1 MLGDFCGCTQVIDN
15 WEGQPGAAVV
25 SRGASVTRERAL
37 LDWANDMEA
46 LVTTQVRGSC

>member
-1 MLGDFCGCTQVIDN
+1 MQVIDN

-37 LDWANDMEA
+37 LDWANEMET
-46 LVTTQVRGSC
+46 LVTTQVRCSAVH